1 MTIQSISLQNFR
13 NYTSRSLQFSP
24 GTTVLV
30 GPNAIGKTAIVEAVH
45 ALATGNSFRAGITDE
60 MITFDQELGRV
71 KGIVNTDSEELELEL
86 LLTRGIVQGK
96 KTQKRLYSING
107 TRRSKRKFVGNLL
120 TVVFRPEDMRLIEGS
135 PARRR
140 DFLDT
145 PLQLLSAEYQQSL
158 STYGKA
164 LVRRN
169 KLLTHIREGEVP
181 RSVLTYWTMTILK
194 HGQLI
199 QEHRRQ
205 FIESFQTVDFP
216 LNFRVEYDVSVIS
229 EERLAYYAER
239 EIAAGHTL
247 VGPHKDDIHVFLED
261 HDVAVYGSR
270 GQQRMAV
277 LWLKQGELAYVTQQ
291 AGHRPVL
298 LLDDILSE
306 LDEVHEGVVLEQL
319 NKGQAIVT
327 SAHAQISQLISKAV
341 GDVTTIVLD

>member
-1 MTIQSISLQNFR
+1 MVIQSLSLQNFR
-13 NYTSRSLQFSP
+13 NYTSRIVQFSP
-24 GTTVLV
+24 GVTVLV

-60 MITFDQELGRV
+60 MISFDQELGRV
-71 KGIVNTDSEELELEL
+71 KGIVEADSEELELEL

-107 TRRSKRKFVGNLL
+107 TRRSKRKFVGNLMS
-120 TVVFRPEDMRLIEGS
+120 VVFRPEDMRLIEGS

-145 PLQLLSAEYQQSL
+145 PLQLLSVEYQQSL

-169 KLLTHIREGEVP
+169 KLLTQIREGEVP
-181 RSVLTYWTMTILK
+181 RSVLTYWTLTILK

-199 QEHRRQ
+199 QQHRQQ
-205 FIESFQTVDFP
+205 FVESFKGVDFP
-216 LNFRVEYDVSVIS
+216 LNFRIEYDVSVIS
-229 EERLAYYAER
+229 EERLAYYADR

-247 VGPHKDDIHVFLED
+247 VGPHKDDIQVFLED
-261 HDVAVYGSR
+261 RDVAIYGSR

-306 LDEVHEGVVLEQL
+306 LDENHQSVVTNQL
-319 NKGQAIVT
+319 QLGQTIIT
-327 SAHAQISQLISKAV
+327 SADAHISQIVSKTV
-341 GDVTTIVLD
+341 DDFEIIELD